1 MRLKKIR
8 KDKGF
13 VVLQLNVTLGSIM
26 RGPPP
31 TVPANTSVGRAVTL
45 LLESEARMVAVLEIK
60 RDYVFAKNANDKVV
74 GFLTLDRVLSLKVDY
89 QNLLMNRM
97 KQFLIESEGND

>member
-1 MRLKKIR
+1 
-8 KDKGF
+8 
-13 VVLQLNVTLGSIM
+13 M

-45 LLESEARMVAVLEIK
+45 LLESEARMVAVLEMK
-60 RDYVFAKNANDKVV
+60 RDYVFAKKVV